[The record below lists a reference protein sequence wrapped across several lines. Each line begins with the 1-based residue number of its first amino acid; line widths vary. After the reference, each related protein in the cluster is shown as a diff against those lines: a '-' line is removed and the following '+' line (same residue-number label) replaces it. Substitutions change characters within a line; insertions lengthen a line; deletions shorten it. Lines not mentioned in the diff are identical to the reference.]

1 MMVGKKEKKK
11 KKERKKKRI
20 IMDPRNR
27 VRRKQKDGWKE
38 NRARKRFI
46 EKPRGRKGV
55 SRYVERRGRKE
66 ATGEGGTAETQ

>member
-1 MMVGKKEKKK
+1 MMVGKKEEE
-11 KKERKKKRI
+11 ERKEEKRI

-55 SRYVERRGRKE
+55 SGYVERRGRKE